1 MLEIQPIFQR
11 LDSDCGVAC
20 LQMVLDWFEVRNRG
34 ITGLSTAIDGLQ
46 IRTMESFLREKG
58 LCVVSG
64 NLDIST
70 LKHYVRHSIPVIC
83 LVHDHYV
90 VVKGF
95 LPRKVV
101 YNCPEKG
108 EIQESLAKF
117 KKNWFKL
124 ADDQTLV
131 NWGIVAYDISG

>member
-1 MLEIQPIFQR
+1 MLNIEPVFQQ

-20 LQMVLDWFEVRNRG
+20 VQMILDWVNVNRRG
-34 ITGLSTAIDGLQ
+34 INSLSTAIDGLQ
-46 IRTMESFLREKG
+46 ARTIESFLREKG

-64 NLDIST
+64 NLDIKS
-70 LKHYVRHSIPVIC
+70 LKYYLKRGIPAIC
-83 LVHDHYV
+83 LVCDHYV

-101 YNCPEKG
+101 YNCPLKG

-117 KKNWFKL
+117 RKNWFKL

-131 NWGIVAYDISG
+131 NWGIVAYAVGD